1 MKLLLPLIL
10 FIFSL
15 SVLAKSEKKAIP
27 ICSLYYLSDVKAKAI
42 AHGNFDKYKH
52 CAVSCMLALR
62 CSPSDV
68 LEIGILKE
76 LADVVGPGNAEMAD
90 LRADYKGVDI
100 AVKKE
105 ATTDKKCMDACHSY
119 YPENSCH

>member
-1 MKLLLPLIL
+1 MKLIIAIIV
-10 FIFSL
+10 FITSATV
-15 SVLAKSEKKAIP
+15 SAKVDKKAIP
-27 ICSLYYLSDVKAKAI
+27 ICSLYYLSEVKAKAI
-42 AHGNFDKYKH
+42 ANGNFDKYKH

-62 CSPSDV
+62 CHSSDV

-90 LRADYKGVDI
+90 LRADYKGVEI
-100 AVKKE
+100 AVRKE
-105 ATTDKKCMDACHSY
+105 ATTDKKCIDVCHAT